1 MAIAENLETSL
12 FIAQHHYRYHCLL
25 KKKKKKQI
33 IKRLRIRDQDEDG
46 YFYK

>member
-1 MAIAENLETSL
+1 MAIAENFEKSL

-25 KKKKKKQI
+25 KKKKQRI
-33 IKRLRIRDQDEDG
+33 RRLRIRDQDEDG